1 MYEGDW
7 WNAPVLQGPE
17 NDYGQYDY
25 MIEELPQDKAE
36 WRFERDTGHCE
47 CCGKQRHYLFYYT
60 HYFRTMDGWDSMEH
74 SECWKC
80 MVGDKIY
87 SIKRKIVLRIKT
99 FKLAMELYK
108 RRQKFSDCYKL
119 AKKIV
124 R

>member
-1 MYEGDW
+1 MNDW
-7 WNAPVLQGPE
+7 WKAPVLQGPE

-36 WRFERDTGHCE
+36 WRFEIDTAHCE
-47 CCGKQRHYLFYYT
+47 CCGKQSHWLFYYT
-60 HYFRTMDGWDSMEH
+60 HYFHTMDGWDSMEH

-80 MVGDKIY
+80 MVCDKVY
-87 SIKRKIVLRIKT
+87 SIKRKIVLRIKA
-99 FKLAMELYK
+99 FKIAIELYK
-108 RRQKFSDCYKL
+108 GNQKFSDCYKL